1 MLAMFQ
7 VRHGL
12 PPCLSLP
19 SIIALSS
26 VRTTG
31 DVLLKPWGNA
41 TNRASIIASENPTR
55 SSASLSEAKCHASNA
70 SFWTSYSSKTSFH
83 PLGEKTVTYG
93 PPWRQ
98 FDKARVGPKIVR
110 RMVGMGALVKAFRR
124 HKKNALSHARRR
136 PDHSGRARAPSSR
149 RIR

>member
-1 MLAMFQ
+1 M
-7 VRHGL
+7 
-12 PPCLSLP
+12 
-19 SIIALSS
+19 
-26 VRTTG
+26 
-31 DVLLKPWGNA
+31 LLKTWGNA

-55 SSASLSEAKCHASNA
+55 SSASLSEAKCHAVDRELLDVALLEN
-70 SFWTSYSSKTSFH
+70 FFH

-124 HKKNALSHARRR
+124 HKKMCFHM
-136 PDHSGRARAPSSR
+136 PDAGRITVDEQELRQVAGSDKSMPRT
-149 RIR
+149 